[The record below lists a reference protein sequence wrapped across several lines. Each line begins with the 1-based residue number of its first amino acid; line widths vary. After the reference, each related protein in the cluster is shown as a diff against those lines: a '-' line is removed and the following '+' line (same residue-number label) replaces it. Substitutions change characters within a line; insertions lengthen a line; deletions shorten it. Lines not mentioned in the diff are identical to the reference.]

1 MTNDIGK
8 EMTAAW
14 NSGNV
19 QRIGERYATGA
30 VMHHPLVPAPLEG
43 RDAIVGFEGAMFAA
57 FSELDWRCL
66 SLVGTGREL
75 ALEFQVIARNTSPM
89 QTPKGTV
96 PATNRKITLRGV
108 SLVTLDAEGRIVAER
123 RYFDSGSLFAQL
135 GLLG

>member
-1 MTNDIGK
+1 
-8 EMTAAW
+8 
-14 NSGNV
+14 
-19 QRIGERYATGA
+19 
-30 VMHHPLVPAPLEG
+30 
-43 RDAIVGFEGAMFAA
+43 
-57 FSELDWRCL
+57 
-66 SLVGTGREL
+66 
-75 ALEFQVIARNTSPM
+75 VIARNTSPM